1 MRYKKKIRKEISF
14 VDRMK
19 IISRSG
25 INASSKLVSGDVD
38 VNQIDSLDKRI
49 ELVISIVKSRSL
61 TPGNMLFF
69 VMYDIE
75 DNRVR
80 TQISKYLIK
89 KGCIRI
95 QKSIYLADL
104 KREKFDEIHSDLA
117 QVQACYDNKDSILIV
132 PISTDYL
139 QSMKMIGK
147 DIDADLIINPKN
159 TIFF

>member
-1 MRYKKKIRKEISF
+1 MKYRRKVRKEISF

-25 INASSKLVSGDVD
+25 IKPSRGSVNGDLD
-38 VNQIDSLDKRI
+38 INQIDTLDKRI
-49 ELVISIVKSRSL
+49 ELLFSIVKSRSL
-61 TPGNMLFF
+61 KPGNMLFF

-80 TQISKYLIK
+80 AQISKYLIK

-104 KREKFDEIHSDLA
+104 KRERYEEIHSDLA
-117 QVQACYDNKDSILIV
+117 QVQACYENKDSILIV